1 MTTLLDAA
9 PVTSDP
15 LGIILQYGVLGIV
28 LIMLLTGYL
37 WPKPAVD
44 EIKKQCADDAAR
56 HAAEKETWADQILPL
71 LEANSRL
78 LRTNVNEMSE
88 LSELLRE
95 GKKA

>member
-1 MTTLLDAA
+1 MVLEAA

-15 LGIILQYGVLGIV
+15 IGIILQYGVLGLV
-28 LIMLLTGYL
+28 LMMLLTGYL

-56 HAAEKETWADQILPL
+56 HDAEKAVWTEQLKPL
-71 LEANSRL
+71 LETNTRL
-78 LRTNVNEMSE
+78 LRTNTNEMAE

-95 GKKA
+95 GKKL